1 MNRLP
6 IKTQLGRL
14 IPLET
19 FHYFDGPK
27 LFSCSNTAGQKYLVF
42 WLGDE
47 SGEDRWLYV
56 PISETRLQLA
66 RSGGISLRNVCLQP
80 EDGLLWLINLP
91 FDSDK
96 PTKVE
101 LITPEKLSLSDL
113 PIEDSYLTFETRTLP
128 LVEETT
134 SLRAERTWREIID
147 LALNPEGERRNE
159 IAANTLGK
167 ALVNTQ
173 ELLESVLFAVTGYKS
188 KKVRPPTY
196 LREKAQLR
204 AVGVFPSSFGMR
216 LQSRE
221 QADVFGDTGL
231 GSAIESLINLINA
244 GADRDRLKSL
254 LTELGG
260 RVAARYAIL
269 LGSLVSSST
278 DLNIKWAS
286 PKYPGRTEINE
297 ITWEDASRTADILR
311 TTMEEFTETFKISC
325 RLEGI
330 DIHRKTFDLVNLE
343 TDERLSGRVF
353 DSFIKAAEVA
363 SAKVPA
369 HYIATIEQHQE
380 ISEVTGE
387 TKEKYSL
394 VMLEEK

>member
-6 IKTQLGRL
+6 IKTPLGKL

-47 SGEDRWLYV
+47 KDQDRWLYV

-66 RSGGISLRNVCLQP
+66 RSGGISLRNVCAQP
-80 EDGLLWLINLP
+80 EDGVLWLINLT
-91 FDSDK
+91 FDSDE
-96 PTKVE
+96 PTKVDA
-101 LITPEKLSLSDL
+101 ITPDQLLLSDL
-113 PIEDSYLTFETRTLP
+113 PAENSYLTFETQTLP
-128 LVEETT
+128 VVEETT
-134 SLRAERTWREIID
+134 SLRAERAWREIID

-173 ELLESVLFAVTGYKS
+173 ELLESVLFAVSGYKS
-188 KKVRPPTY
+188 KKGRPPTS
-196 LREKAQLR
+196 LQEKAQLR
-204 AVGVFPSSFGMR
+204 AVGVFASSFGMR
-216 LQSRE
+216 LQSKE
-221 QADVFGDTGL
+221 IADIFGFTGL
-231 GSAIESLINLINA
+231 GLAIESLIKLINA

-269 LGSLVSSST
+269 LNSLAGSST
-278 DLNIKWAS
+278 DLKVKWAS

-297 ITWEDASRTADILR
+297 ITWEDASRTVDILL
-311 TTMEEFTETFKISC
+311 TTMEEFTETFQIPC
-325 RLEGI
+325 RLDGV
-330 DIHRKTFDLVNLE
+330 DVHRKTFDLVNLE
-343 TDERLSGRVF
+343 TNERLSGRVL
-353 DSFIKAAEVA
+353 DSFIEAAKVA
-363 SAKVPA
+363 AAKVPA
-369 HYIATIEQHQE
+369 RYIATIEQHQE
-380 ISEVTGE
+380 VSEVTGE

-394 VMLEEK
+394 VMLKEP